1 MRILFI
7 LMSLLFCQSSYSQSK
22 KDVIKDKIKSIKV
35 VTTVYK
41 NEIQTQIPEIF
52 ERYAPNGDVIEKI
65 EYDKE
70 GKVKSHEAFVY
81 NKKGDV
87 VEERIYDEKAN
98 LKRRKSRLM
107 LLMV

>member
-1 MRILFI
+1 
-7 LMSLLFCQSSYSQSK
+7 MSLLFCQSSYSQSK

-87 VEERIYDEKAN
+87 VERIYDERQLEKEESLTYASDGV
-98 LKRRKSRLM
+98 KTGKQ
-107 LLMV
+107 V